1 MTLRTIQGR
10 LLLAAALL
18 AAALVTAGHTA
29 FAVAPVNTR
38 GSGEVAIL
46 GYDPVAYFT
55 DGAATQGKADFELRW
70 NGAVWR
76 FANAANRDAFAAD
89 PERYA
94 PRYGGYCAY
103 GVARGYAVK
112 IDPEAWTIVDDR
124 LYLNYSKGVQ
134 ATWTKDIPGYIAEAD
149 ANWPKIAGK

>member
-55 DGAATQGKADFELRW
+55 DGAATQGKVDFELRW

-134 ATWTKDIPGYIAEAD
+134 ATWSKDIPGYIAKAD
-149 ANWPKIAGK
+149 ANWPGIVKQ